1 MGKYFGTDGI
11 RAVAGQ
17 FPLVDDFITKLGY
30 VALCELKEYAR
41 GEHLKPQ
48 VIIAQDSRVSGPTI
62 LAALE
67 KGIRAS
73 GVNVISIGISPTPSV
88 AYLVKKTGSLCGVVI
103 SASHNP
109 AEFNGI
115 KFFTNQGTKLPE
127 ALENTIETKI
137 DSLTS
142 VPAPTGTYTEDTAL
156 VTEYEQ
162 FLISTVDADLLK
174 GTKVV
179 LDCANGASYKVA
191 VNVFTGLGMNV
202 TVTGAKPDGTNINKD
217 IGALHTGFMQRLTVQ
232 EQAFIGF
239 SFDGDADRVI
249 ASDEKGRQ
257 LDGDNIIAA
266 SALCMKQAGTLHQN
280 KAVLTVMA
288 NLGCINYLK
297 EHGVSVELTTVG
309 DKYVSEA
316 LEKENLSIGGETSGH
331 IIFRQFAN
339 TGDGILSA
347 LQFLQFVKKSGKPVS
362 WFLDQWQKYP
372 SQLKAVAVSSKPPL
386 ESLEGFLPGVAKI
399 EETMHGK
406 GRVVV
411 RYSGTEPKLR
421 ILVEGQEE
429 AMVNR
434 VMKEVEE
441 LYQQKTEVLK

>member
-1 MGKYFGTDGI
+1 MGKYFGTDGV

-17 FPLVDDFITKLGY
+17 FPLVEDFIEKLGFAALRRLQ
-30 VALCELKEYAR
+30 VANTEVA
-41 GEHLKPQ
+41 LKPQ
-48 VIIAQDSRVSGPTI
+48 VIVAQDSRASGPAI

-73 GVNVISIGISPTPSV
+73 GADVISIGIAPTPCV
-88 AYLVKKTGSLCGVVI
+88 AYLVKQTRSLCGIVI

-115 KFFTNQGTKLPE
+115 KFFTYQGTKLPE
-127 ALENTIETKI
+127 DMENAIEQEIET
-137 DSLTS
+137 LPS
-142 VPAPTGTYTEDTAL
+142 VPAPTGKFTQDETL
-156 VTEYEQ
+156 VKQYEQ
-162 FLISTVDADLLK
+162 FLMSTVDAALLK
-174 GTKVV
+174 GTKIV

-191 VNVFTGLGMNV
+191 VNVFAGLGMDV
-202 TVTGAKPDGTNINKD
+202 TVTAAKPDGTNINKNV
-217 IGALHTGFMQRLTVQ
+217 GALHTQFMQDLTVK
-232 EQAFIGF
+232 EHAFMGF

-257 LDGDNIIAA
+257 LDGDNIIAS
-266 SALCMKQAGTLHQN
+266 SALCMKEQGLLNAN
-280 KAVLTVMA
+280 KAVLTSMA

-297 EHGVSVELTTVG
+297 ENGVDVVLTTVG

-331 IIFRQFAN
+331 IIFRKFAN

-347 LQFLQFVKKSGKPVS
+347 LQFLQFVKRSGRPAS
-362 WFLDQWQKYP
+362 FFADQWKRYP
-372 SQLKAVAVSSKPPL
+372 SKLRAVAVSQKPPL
-386 ESLEGFLPGVAKI
+386 ETLDGFLPAVK
-399 EETMHGK
+399 ELEKTMNGK

-421 ILVEGQEE
+421 ILVEGEDE
-429 AMVNR
+429 TLVDR
-434 VMKEVEE
+434 VMNEVEQV
-441 LYQQKTEVLK
+441 YKAKTEVLK

>member
-1 MGKYFGTDGI
+1 MGKYFGTDGV

-17 FPLVDDFITKLGY
+17 FPLVDDFIQKLGY
-30 VALCELKEYAR
+30 ASLGKLQKYAQ
-41 GEHLKPQ
+41 EAHLKPQ
-48 VIIAQDSRVSGPTI
+48 VIIAQDSRISGPSI
-62 LAALE
+62 LASLE

-73 GVNVISIGISPTPSV
+73 GVNVISIGIAPTPAV
-88 AYLVKKTGSLCGVVI
+88 AYLVQKTGSLCGVVI

-127 ALENTIETKI
+127 SLENSIEKEI
-137 DSLTS
+137 DELTS
-142 VPAPTGTYTEDTAL
+142 VPAPTGAYTEDTSL
-156 VTEYEQ
+156 VREYEK
-162 FLISTVDADLLK
+162 FLMSTVDASLLK
-174 GTKVV
+174 DTKIV

-191 VNVFTGLGMNV
+191 VNVFSGLGMNV
-202 TVTGAKPDGTNINKD
+202 TVTAAKPDGTNINKNV
-217 IGALHTGFMQRLTVQ
+217 GALHTQFMQDLTVK
-232 EQAFIGF
+232 EQAFMGF

-257 LDGDNIIAA
+257 MDGDTIIAS
-266 SALCMKQAGTLHQN
+266 SAVCMKEQGTLHDN
-280 KAVLTVMA
+280 RAVLTVMA

-297 EHGVSVELTTVG
+297 EKGVAVELTTVG

-316 LEKENLSIGGETSGH
+316 LEKGNLSIGGETSGH

-347 LQFLQFVKKSGKPVS
+347 LQFLQYVKKSGKPAS
-362 WFLDQWQKYP
+362 YFTDQWKKYP
-372 SQLKAVAVSSKPPL
+372 CQLKAIPVTSKPPL
-386 ESLEGFLPGVAKI
+386 DTLDGFLPGVAAI
-399 EETMHGK
+399 EKTMNGK

-421 ILVEGQEE
+421 ILVEGEQEE
-429 AMVNR
+429 MVAR
-434 VMKEVEE
+434 VMQEVEA

>member
-1 MGKYFGTDGI
+1 MGKYFGTDGV

-17 FPLVDDFITKLGY
+17 FPLVDDFIEKLGY
-30 VALCELKEYAR
+30 VALRQLQASCPNSQ
-41 GEHLKPQ
+41 LKPQ
-48 VIIAQDSRVSGPTI
+48 VIIAQDSRASGPAI
-62 LAALE
+62 LESLQ

-73 GVNVISIGISPTPSV
+73 GANVISVGIAPTPCV

-115 KFFTNQGTKLPE
+115 KFFTNSGTKLPE
-127 ALENTIETKI
+127 ELENAIEQEIETL
-137 DSLTS
+137 SS
-142 VPAPTGTYTEDTAL
+142 VPLPKGTFTQDETL
-156 VTEYEQ
+156 VKLYEQ
-162 FLISTVDADLLK
+162 FLMSTVDAGLLK
-174 GTKVV
+174 GTKIV

-202 TVTGAKPDGTNINKD
+202 TVTAAKPDGTNINKNV
-217 IGALHTGFMQRLTVQ
+217 GALHTQFMQELTVK
-232 EQAFIGF
+232 EHAFMGF

-257 LDGDNIIAA
+257 LDGDNIIAS
-266 SALCMKQAGTLHQN
+266 SALCMKEQGLLNAN
-280 KAVLTVMA
+280 KAVLTIMA

-297 EHGVSVELTTVG
+297 ENGVDVTLTTVG

-347 LQFLQFVKKSGKPVS
+347 LQFLQFVKRSGKPAS
-362 WFLDQWQKYP
+362 FFTDQWKRYP
-372 SQLKAVAVSSKPPL
+372 SKLRAVVVSQKPPL
-386 ESLEGFLPGVAKI
+386 DSLPGFWPAVK
-399 EETMHGK
+399 ELENTMNGK
-406 GRVVV
+406 GRIVV

-421 ILVEGQEE
+421 ILVEGEQENL
-429 AMVNR
+429 VNH
-434 VMKEVEE
+434 VIDEVEKI
-441 LYQQKTEVLK
+441 YKAKTEVL

>member
-30 VALCELKEYAR
+30 VALRELQQAEHAS
-41 GEHLKPQ
+41 HLKPQ
-48 VIIAQDSRVSGPTI
+48 VIIAQDSRISGPQI

-73 GVNVISIGISPTPSV
+73 GANVISIGVSPTPSV
-88 AYLVKKTGSLCGVVI
+88 AYLVKQTGSLCGIVI

-115 KFFTNQGTKLPE
+115 KFFTNHGTKLPE
-127 ALENTIETKI
+127 ELENSIEAKV
-137 DSLTS
+137 DALTA
-142 VPAPTGTYTEDTAL
+142 VPAPTGTFTEDTSL
-156 VTEYEQ
+156 VKQYEQ
-162 FLISTVDADLLK
+162 FLMSTVDGNLLR

-191 VNVFTGLGMNV
+191 ANVFAGLGMQV
-202 TVTGAKPDGTNINKD
+202 TVTGAKPDGTNINKN
-217 IGALHTGFMQRLTVQ
+217 IGALHTDFMQRLTVQ
-232 EQAFIGF
+232 EKAFAGF

-249 ASDEKGRQ
+249 ASDEQGRQ
-257 LDGDNIIAA
+257 LDGDNIIAS
-266 SALCMKQAGTLHQN
+266 SALCMKKEGTLAHN
-280 KAVLTVMA
+280 KAVLTIMA

-297 EHGVSVELTTVG
+297 ENGVDVELTTVG

-316 LEKENLSIGGETSGH
+316 LEKGNLSIGGETSGH

-347 LQFLQFVKKSGKPVS
+347 LQFLQYVKKSGKPTS

-372 SQLKAVAVSSKPPL
+372 SKLKAVPVTSKPPL
-386 ESLEGFLPGVAKI
+386 ETLDGFLPEVSQI
-399 EETMHGK
+399 ERTMNGK

-434 VMKEVEE
+434 VLSEVEK
-441 LYQQKTEVLK
+441 LYQQKTEVRK

>member
-17 FPLVDDFITKLGY
+17 FPLVDDFVTKLGY
-30 VALCELKEYAR
+30 VALRELQKSAQAK
-41 GEHLKPQ
+41 HLKPQ
-48 VIIAQDSRVSGPTI
+48 VIIAQDSRISGPQI
-62 LAALE
+62 LDALQ

-73 GVNVISIGISPTPSV
+73 GANVISIGISPTPSV
-88 AYLVKKTGSLCGVVI
+88 AYLVKQTGSLCGVVI

-115 KFFTNQGTKLPE
+115 KFFTNHGTKLPE
-127 ALENTIETKI
+127 DLENSIEQQV
-137 DSLTS
+137 DALTA
-142 VPAPTGTYTEDTAL
+142 VPAPTGTFTEDTSL
-156 VTEYEQ
+156 VKQYEQ
-162 FLISTVDADLLK
+162 FLMSTVDANLLK

-191 VNVFTGLGMNV
+191 ANVFAGLGMNV

-217 IGALHTGFMQRLTVQ
+217 IGALHTGFMQRLTVR
-232 EQAFIGF
+232 ENAFAGF

-249 ASDEKGRQ
+249 ASDEQGRQ
-257 LDGDNIIAA
+257 LDGDNIIAS
-266 SALCMKQAGTLHQN
+266 SALCMKQEGTLAHN
-280 KAVLTVMA
+280 KAVLTIMA

-297 EHGVSVELTTVG
+297 DNGVEVELTTVG

-331 IIFRQFAN
+331 IIFRRFAN

-347 LQFLQFVKKSGKPVS
+347 LQFLQFVKKSGKPTS

-372 SQLKAVAVSSKPPL
+372 SKLKAVPVTSKPPL
-386 ESLEGFLPGVAKI
+386 ETLDGFLPGVHQI
-399 EETMHGK
+399 EQTMNGK

-421 ILVEGQEE
+421 ILVEGSEE
-429 AMVNR
+429 EMVNR
-434 VMKEVEE
+434 VLEEVEK
-441 LYQQKTEVLK
+441 LYQQKMEAHK

>member
-17 FPLVDDFITKLGY
+17 FPLVDEFITKLGY
-30 VALCELKEYAR
+30 VALRELQQTEQSA
-41 GEHLKPQ
+41 HLKPQ
-48 VIIAQDSRVSGPTI
+48 VIIAQDSRISGPKI
-62 LAALE
+62 LTALE

-73 GVNVISIGISPTPSV
+73 GANVISIGISPTPSV
-88 AYLVKKTGSLCGVVI
+88 AYLVKQTGSLCGIVI

-115 KFFTNQGTKLPE
+115 KFFTNHGTKLPE
-127 ALENTIETKI
+127 ELENIIEDKV
-137 DSLTS
+137 DALTS
-142 VPAPTGTYTEDTAL
+142 VPAPTGTFTEDSSL
-156 VTEYEQ
+156 VKQYEQ
-162 FLISTVDADLLK
+162 FLMSTVDSDLLR

-191 VNVFTGLGMNV
+191 ANVFAGLGMQV
-202 TVTGAKPDGTNINKD
+202 TVTGAKPDGTNINKN
-217 IGALHTGFMQRLTVQ
+217 IGALHTDFMQRLTVQ
-232 EQAFIGF
+232 EKAFVGF

-249 ASDEKGRQ
+249 ASDEQGRQ
-257 LDGDNIIAA
+257 LDGDNIIAS
-266 SALCMKQAGTLHQN
+266 SALCMKQEGTLAHN
-280 KAVLTVMA
+280 KAVLTIMA

-297 EHGVSVELTTVG
+297 ENGVDVELTTVG

-316 LEKENLSIGGETSGH
+316 LEKGNLSIGGETSGH

-347 LQFLQFVKKSGKPVS
+347 LQFLQFVKKSGKPTS

-372 SQLKAVAVSSKPPL
+372 SKLKAVPVTSKPPL
-386 ESLEGFLPGVAKI
+386 ETLDGFLPAVSQI
-399 EETMHGK
+399 ERTMNGK

-429 AMVNR
+429 KTVNR
-434 VMKEVEE
+434 VLSEVEK
-441 LYQQKTEVLK
+441 LYQQKTEVRK

>member
-1 MGKYFGTDGI
+1 MGKYFGTDGV

-17 FPLVDDFITKLGY
+17 FPLVDDFIQKLGY
-30 VALCELKEYAR
+30 ASLRELQGYAQAA
-41 GEHLKPQ
+41 HLKPQ
-48 VIIAQDSRVSGPTI
+48 VIIAQDSRASGPAI

-73 GVNVISIGISPTPSV
+73 GANVISVGIAPTTAV

-127 ALENTIETKI
+127 ELENSIEAEI
-137 DSLTS
+137 ESLTS
-142 VPAPTGTYTEDTAL
+142 IPAPKGTFQEDFSL
-156 VTEYEQ
+156 VQEYEK
-162 FLISTVDADLLK
+162 FLMSTVDASLLK

-179 LDCANGASYKVA
+179 LDCANGASSKVA
-191 VNVFTGLGMNV
+191 AKVFAGLGMEVVV
-202 TVTGAKPDGTNINKD
+202 TAAKPDGTNINKNV
-217 IGALHTGFMQRLTVQ
+217 GALHTEFMQELTKK
-232 EQAFIGF
+232 EGAFIGF

-257 LDGDNIIAA
+257 LDGDNIIAS
-266 SALCMKQAGTLHQN
+266 SALCLKKEGQLNDN
-280 KAVLTVMA
+280 KAVLTIMA

-297 EHGVSVELTTVG
+297 ENGVDVVLTTVG

-316 LEKENLSIGGETSGH
+316 MEKENLSIGGETSGH
-331 IIFRQFAN
+331 IIFRRFSN

-347 LQFLQFVKKSGKPVS
+347 LQFLQFVKKSGCPVS
-362 WFLDQWQKYP
+362 YFADQWTKYP
-372 SQLKAVAVSSKPPL
+372 SQLKAVQVVQKPPL
-386 ESLEGFLPGVAKI
+386 DTLEGFLPGVAEI
-399 EETMHGK
+399 EKTMNGQ
-406 GRVVV
+406 GRVIV

-421 ILVEGQEE
+421 ILVEGKDPQAVERV
-429 AMVNR
+429 VN
-434 VMKEVEE
+434 EVEA
-441 LYQQKTEVLK
+441 LYLQKTGVKK

>member
-1 MGKYFGTDGI
+1 MGKYFGTDGV

-17 FPLVDDFITKLGY
+17 FPLVDDFIEKLGY
-30 VALCELKEYAR
+30 AALRQLQACSQSAQ
-41 GEHLKPQ
+41 LKPQ
-48 VIIAQDSRVSGPTI
+48 VIIAQDSRASGPAI
-62 LAALE
+62 LESLQ

-73 GVNVISIGISPTPSV
+73 GVNVISVGIAPTPCV

-115 KFFTNQGTKLPE
+115 KFFTNSGTKLPE
-127 ALENTIETKI
+127 EMENAIEREIETL
-137 DSLTS
+137 SS
-142 VPAPTGTYTEDTAL
+142 VPAPKGTFTQDETL
-156 VTEYEQ
+156 VKQYEQ
-162 FLISTVDADLLK
+162 FLMSTVDANLLK
-174 GTKVV
+174 GTKIV

-191 VNVFTGLGMNV
+191 VNVFAGLGMHV
-202 TVTGAKPDGTNINKD
+202 TVTAAKPDGTNINKNV
-217 IGALHTGFMQRLTVQ
+217 GALHTQFMQELTAK
-232 EQAFIGF
+232 EHAFMGF

-257 LDGDNIIAA
+257 LDGDNIIAS
-266 SALCMKQAGTLHQN
+266 SALCMKEQGLLNAN
-280 KAVLTVMA
+280 KAVLTIMA

-297 EHGVSVELTTVG
+297 ENGVDVTLTTVG

-347 LQFLQFVKKSGKPVS
+347 LQFLQFVKRSGKPAS
-362 WFLDQWQKYP
+362 FFTDQWKRYP
-372 SQLKAVAVSSKPPL
+372 SKLRAVVVSQKPPL
-386 ESLEGFLPGVAKI
+386 DSLPGFWPEVKALEK
-399 EETMHGK
+399 TMNGK
-406 GRVVV
+406 GRIVV

-421 ILVEGQEE
+421 ILVEGEQEE
-429 AMVNR
+429 LVDR
-434 VMKEVEE
+434 VISEVEKI
-441 LYQQKTEVLK
+441 YKAKTEVSK